1 MKKHIESN
9 NSSHKKDKSK
19 YKGKSALQKISSGLT
34 KQQVERM
41 GKHSK

>member
-1 MKKHIESN
+1 MKKYIEAN

-19 YKGKSALQKISSGLT
+19 TKDKSALQKISSGLT

-41 GKHSK
+41 AKHSK